1 MFLNMRVFVGR
12 ESINI
17 VGGDISIG
25 VGSKLN
31 TKAHKSQSWVIK
43 LKRILLVLY
52 SETCQCLASSLR

>member
-31 TKAHKSQSWVIK
+31 TKAHKSQS
-43 LKRILLVLY
+43 
-52 SETCQCLASSLR
+52 